1 MMDLSEY
8 TEFEWDKG
16 NIDKS
21 FKKHKISPN
30 EAEEIFLDKNLFLQE
45 DFKHS
50 QREQRFVA
58 IGKTISKKLLLTVF
72 TIRNYKISIISVR
85 IADNKERRQYEK
97 I

>member
-72 TIRNYKISIISVR
+72 TIRNYKIRIISVR

>member
-1 MMDLSEY
+1 MDLSEY

-72 TIRNYKISIISVR
+72 TIRNYKIRIISVR

>member
-1 MMDLSEY
+1 MDLNKC

-30 EAEEIFLDKNLFLQE
+30 EAEEIFLDENLLIQE
-45 DFKHS
+45 DLKHS
-50 QREQRFVA
+50 QHEQRFIG
-58 IGKTISKKLLLTVF
+58 IGKTVSKKLLLTVF
-72 TIRNYKISIISVR
+72 TIRSYKIRIISVR
-85 IADNKERRQYEK
+85 IADHKERRRYEK